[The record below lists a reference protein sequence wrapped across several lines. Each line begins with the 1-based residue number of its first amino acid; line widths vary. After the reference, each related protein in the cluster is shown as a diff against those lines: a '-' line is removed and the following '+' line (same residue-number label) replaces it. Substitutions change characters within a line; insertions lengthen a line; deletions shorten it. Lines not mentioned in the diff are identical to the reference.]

1 MYNYNYLDKEERKV
15 LMRLNKEKKKIM
27 VKEIQMIKNKILN
40 MN

>member
-27 VKEIQMIKNKILN
+27 VKEI
-40 MN
+40 